1 MGGSLRLNEKG
12 NSLFSTEELKETL
25 GSIIDY
31 YSGSNETIGTEGIFN
46 EPFGDWLKANNRSST
61 SLMSDSTVVTLVQ
74 YIAILHLRQYIKTVL
89 GPQKTEFMVVFD
101 DELNYS
107 GFNLKEVETGNVHNI
122 INTLRQKGLFF
133 KSRDDSD
140 GYQINLT
147 STTLNQLK

>member
-1 MGGSLRLNEKG
+1 
-12 NSLFSTEELKETL
+12 
-25 GSIIDY
+25 
-31 YSGSNETIGTEGIFN
+31 
-46 EPFGDWLKANNRSST
+46 
-61 SLMSDSTVVTLVQ
+61 
-74 YIAILHLRQYIKTVL
+74 
-89 GPQKTEFMVVFD
+89 MVVFD